1 MFSYKMPS
9 GMILCNI
16 EPPVLTFIMY
26 TKVKL
31 TLLKSQLD
39 LSSVRLSCK
48 RPLSAVTVEGGK
60 PWRRPFL
67 FSRILRTEIVQLTI
81 LVF

>member
-1 MFSYKMPS
+1 MPS

-16 EPPVLTFIMY
+16 EPLVLTFIMY

-31 TLLKSQLD
+31 TLLKSQLG
-39 LSSVRLSCK
+39 LIFVRLSYK
-48 RPLSAVTVEGGK
+48 RPLSAVTVEGRK
-60 PWRRPFL
+60 PWMRPFL
-67 FSRILRTEIVQLTI
+67 FSRILRTEIIQLTI

>member
-1 MFSYKMPS
+1 
-9 GMILCNI
+9 MILRNI
-16 EPPVLTFIMY
+16 EPPGLTFIMY

>member
-1 MFSYKMPS
+1 MPS

-31 TLLKSQLD
+31 TLLKSQLG
-39 LSSVRLSCK
+39 LIFVRLSYK
-48 RPLSAVTVEGGK
+48 RPLSAVTVEGRK
-60 PWRRPFL
+60 P
-67 FSRILRTEIVQLTI
+67 
-81 LVF
+81 